1 MMTKIAAAV
10 FTVGYLGTSLWLCRK
25 FRFTTKTLCLGA
37 IAVAMT
43 LILGSLYIPLPTGAS
58 ITCGSW
64 LPLMILAL
72 VCDYRLAI
80 LSGTICGILAPFVL
94 PGWSL
99 VHWAQFFLEYLV
111 IFSSMGYAG
120 ILGYRKKSR
129 MLLAVALAVGL
140 RLIAQ
145 ILSGVIF
152 FGQYAWEGWGAW
164 GYSLVFHL
172 TAKIPEGILSALVLL
187 ALPLERLSKF
197 AKGEIRK

>member
-1 MMTKIAAAV
+1 MITNIFAAL
-10 FTVGYLGTSLWLCRK
+10 FTVGYLGTTAWLCRK
-25 FRFTTKTLCLGA
+25 FRFTTRTLCLGA

-64 LPLMILAL
+64 LPLMMLAL
-72 VCDYRLAI
+72 VCDYRLSM
-80 LSGTICGILAPFVL
+80 LCGTICGILVPFVI

-120 ILGYRKKSR
+120 IFGYRKKTHI
-129 MLLAVALAVGL
+129 LLGVALAVCL
-140 RLIAQ
+140 RLVAQ

-164 GYSLVFHL
+164 GYSIVFHL
-172 TAKIPEGILSALVLL
+172 TAKIPEGILTSLVLL

-197 AKGEIRK
+197 AKGATGK